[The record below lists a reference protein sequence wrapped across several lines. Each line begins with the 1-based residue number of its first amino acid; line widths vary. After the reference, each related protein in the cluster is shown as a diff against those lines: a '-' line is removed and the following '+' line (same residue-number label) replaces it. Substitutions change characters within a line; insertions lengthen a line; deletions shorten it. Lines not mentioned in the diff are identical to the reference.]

1 MANSPVARV
10 EAVGGS
16 VIGTVEDVCNA
27 RVTFESGCVAN
38 ITASR
43 LAAGSERRLRA
54 FGGGGFVSID
64 YAKKHGAL
72 IRRGDRLDVMHAA
85 LMNGIAYY
93 TTLRAAKAAL
103 EAIAVEKRNDMR
115 VQPLQFYG
123 R

>member
-1 MANSPVARV
+1 MMIHDLDVVLKLADSPVARV

-54 FGGGGFVSID
+54 FGGGGFD
-64 YAKKHGAL
+64 GA
-72 IRRGDRLDVMHAA
+72 GD
-85 LMNGIAYY
+85 
-93 TTLRAAKAAL
+93 
-103 EAIAVEKRNDMR
+103 
-115 VQPLQFYG
+115 
-123 R
+123 